1 MASTTGIKG
10 EPDNGE
16 QDNGRGIGAH
26 DDDEKKYARK
36 KKKVTRD
43 GMFLLCGEGPP
54 GGELSQD
61 GEYPSSEDE
70 EFCCTCSDDVY
81 PMAVLPYSTHR
92 DGFIYRFGGGWGKDY
107 CIADR
112 DETRCDA
119 MMLSNPKEC
128 MFSGATCYQHR
139 PGRMLQI
146 FSLKLAKC
154 QVAEGGPV
162 ELYGYIAARD
172 ILDPLLNY
180 VVNVNRDDPILVE
193 QGSLIEITGPKR
205 GIELNYATLIEY
217 DMRIKTGK
225 QEKDDLQL
233 IDGVSLIDEL
243 STYYIREPFT
253 RRMHGDCGAVDIT
266 LVCVSDAVEATVE
279 VVVSE
284 VRSNFSLCVG
294 CFTSG
299 LDQEIRLFDGTISE
313 SRGLRRS
320 VVAVAMDTCIDV
332 KLRVG
337 SGDKDAE
344 HCCTFK
350 ATNHG
355 YTSQLVK
362 VKFAI
367 ILVKVTWS
375 TLSMLP

>member
-1 MASTTGIKG
+1 M
-10 EPDNGE
+10 
-16 QDNGRGIGAH
+16 
-26 DDDEKKYARK
+26 
-36 KKKVTRD
+36 
-43 GMFLLCGEGPP
+43 
-54 GGELSQD
+54 
-61 GEYPSSEDE
+61 
-70 EFCCTCSDDVY
+70 
-81 PMAVLPYSTHR
+81 
-92 DGFIYRFGGGWGKDY
+92 
-107 CIADR
+107 
-112 DETRCDA
+112 
-119 MMLSNPKEC
+119 
-128 MFSGATCYQHR
+128 
-139 PGRMLQI
+139 
-146 FSLKLAKC
+146 
-154 QVAEGGPV
+154 
-162 ELYGYIAARD
+162 
-172 ILDPLLNY
+172 
-180 VVNVNRDDPILVE
+180 
-193 QGSLIEITGPKR
+193 
-205 GIELNYATLIEY
+205 NYATLIEY

-243 STYYIREPFT
+243 RTLHIREPFT
-253 RRMHGDCGAVDIT
+253 RRIHGDRGAVDIT
-266 LVCVSDAVEATVE
+266 LLCVNDAVEATVE

-320 VVAVAMDTCIDV
+320 VVAVVMDTWIDM

-337 SGDKDAE
+337 SGPCYYSDNDAE

-362 VKFAI
+362 VKFATV
-367 ILVKVTWS
+367 LVKVTWS